1 MISRVLTVG
10 LLAGLLAG
18 LAIAVLQQ
26 FMTTPLILAA
36 EIFADAA
43 KKSGKAALLGDGD
56 VAAPRS
62 ASSRSAASRSAWS
75 RGRDARLFLAHEHG
89 PTSRAQTPGQPGEAE
104 GWKPA
109 NGLPRFFYTSVAT
122 IGTAVGFAL
131 LLLSGMILAGDEI
144 NARRAVW
151 WAIAAFVATGFA
163 PALGLAPELP
173 GSAAGALVA
182 RQVWWFGAAVAT
194 ALALGMALR
203 SDNFA
208 LKVAS
213 AFVFAAPHVIGAPHA
228 GEYESR
234 APAELAAQF
243 AANSLGL
250 QAALWVAI
258 GLAVGILWQWFGR
271 HEAA

>member
-1 MISRVLTVG
+1 VITRVLTVG

-36 EIFADAA
+36 EVFEDAA
-43 KKSGKAALLGDGD
+43 KKSGKTALLAYRD

-62 ASSRSAASRSAWS
+62 APSLSAWS
-75 RGRDARLFLAHEHG
+75 RGLGAELLLAHEHG
-89 PTSRAQTPGQPGEAE
+89 PTSRGQTDEAE

-122 IGTAVGFAL
+122 IATAVGFAL
-131 LLLSGMILAGDEI
+131 LLLFALILASEEI
-144 NARRAVW
+144 NERRALL

-163 PALGLAPELP
+163 PALGLAPQLP
-173 GSAAGALVA
+173 GSAAGPLVA
-182 RQVWWFGAAVAT
+182 RQVWWLGAAVAT

-243 AANSLGL
+243 AATSLGL

-258 GLAVGILWQWFGR
+258 GLAVGVLWQWFER

>member
-1 MISRVLTVG
+1 MITRVLTVG

-18 LAIAVLQQ
+18 LATAVLQQ

-36 EIFADAA
+36 EIFEDAA
-43 KKSGKAALLGDGD
+43 KKSGKTVLLGFSD
-56 VAAPRS
+56 VPAS
-62 ASSRSAASRSAWS
+62 LLASSRGLGAK
-75 RGRDARLFLAHEHG
+75 LFLAHEHG
-89 PTSRAQTPGQPGEAE
+89 PASPGQTDEAE

-109 NGLPRFFYTSVAT
+109 NGPPRFFYTSVAT
-122 IGTAVGFAL
+122 IATAVGFAL
-131 LLLSGMILAGDEI
+131 LLLSAMILARDEI
-144 NARRAVW
+144 NERRALL

-173 GSAAGALVA
+173 GSAAGPLVA

-203 SDNFA
+203 SDNFG

-228 GEYESR
+228 GGYESR

-243 AANSLGL
+243 AATSLGL

-258 GLAVGILWQWFGR
+258 GLAVGALWQWFGR